1 MGRYIVSAASDP
13 TVASHAGADRLC
25 GRNRRFVYDVS
36 ITNNCSSNLMSHSV
50 KVSVNCL
57 PLVRTKSKLKFPSSF
72 EFGPSFVRGDFLE
85 DRMTGE
91 VSRGIGRDQ
100 PDKIRLADH
109 RPKNELLTARRHVPP
124 HLAESL
130 CRPADISIEIVLFAS
145 TK

>member
-1 MGRYIVSAASDP
+1 
-13 TVASHAGADRLC
+13 
-25 GRNRRFVYDVS
+25 
-36 ITNNCSSNLMSHSV
+36 
-50 KVSVNCL
+50 
-57 PLVRTKSKLKFPSSF
+57 
-72 EFGPSFVRGDFLE
+72 
-85 DRMTGE
+85 